1 MKQVYNEE
9 DVVRYVYEEMDEE
22 EYPVFFE
29 ALCRDTDLWNAYEEL
44 QIVKLGL
51 GTTLAEPS
59 SKSCQTVLQYAS
71 NIASEMENKPSNSIP
86 NSTSDKTPVRWLHI
100 SIVLA
105 VMLMSAWVV
114 DQLEIFSPLPQVA
127 SAISSDDHAW
137 MYDRLYRMEDDRVL
151 PQMTGTNAY
160 RLVRYSGDSYTDADA
175 PIFE

>member
-1 MKQVYNEE
+1 
-9 DVVRYVYEEMDEE
+9 
-22 EYPVFFE
+22 
-29 ALCRDTDLWNAYEEL
+29 
-44 QIVKLGL
+44 
-51 GTTLAEPS
+51 
-59 SKSCQTVLQYAS
+59 
-71 NIASEMENKPSNSIP
+71 MENKPSNSIP